1 MKAITLI
8 ITILCCMLAES
19 AYCYLRKKKDSI
31 RINNKNERNSYPD
44 DIAADKQPFRHILTE
59 CLDGLTFLLFKMT
72 GYIPSHFCRNMI
84 YRSIFHMKIGKNAVI
99 YYGLES
105 RCPWNIE
112 IGRGSIIGDKC
123 ILDARY
129 GIRIGE
135 NVNLSTGV
143 WIWTLQHDVNSPSFS
158 SDGQG
163 GQAVIG
169 DKVWISSR
177 TSVLPGVHIS
187 EGCVVACGAVVTK
200 DCHDCYTVYGGIPAR
215 KIGNRQ
221 RNLVYQFDGRHRF
234 FL

>member
-1 MKAITLI
+1 MRAIILI
-8 ITILCCMLAES
+8 IMIVCCMLVES

-31 RINNKNERNSYPD
+31 QINNSIKRNRHPD
-44 DIAADKQPFRHILTE
+44 AIKAGNQPFRHMLTD
-59 CLDGLTFLLFKMT
+59 CLDGAAFLFFKMT
-72 GYIPSHFCRNMI
+72 GYIPFHFVRNMI
-84 YRSIFHMKIGKNAVI
+84 YRSVFHMKIGKRVVI

-112 IGRGSIIGDKC
+112 IGRGSIIGDRC

-143 WIWTLQHDVNSPSFS
+143 WIWTLQHDINSPSFS

-163 GQAVIG
+163 GQVVI
-169 DKVWISSR
+169 DDMAWISSR
-177 TSVLPGVHIS
+177 TSVLPGVHIG

-200 DCHDCYTVYGGIPAR
+200 DCCDCYTVYGGIPAG
-215 KIGNRQ
+215 KIGSRQ
-221 RNLVYQFDGRHRF
+221 RNLVYEFDGRHRF